1 MAYTLAEMDSRPVAG
16 KPSDNWDA
24 FDEMLTARLRAAQSG
39 ETRPGATAPLGSLGI
54 SLERVVEKL
63 SEEPASTRRISERE
77 VWIGRSLPK
86 DDTTWPDWVYILM
99 RLAATPALHEIA
111 EQASRFSGIP
121 YSRET
126 IRQSLKGGGRVRAAR
141 DTARALIYRAMR
153 LRGFNATSEVLDQFG
168 DAAELLFRRQSDYD
182 GEIPARNRVV
192 GEYLRDLSSSSAV
205 AHTLM
210 NDERLKVASYAE
222 NDALA
227 ELRECFQPNESFRHQ
242 VTVLA
247 AGAAP
252 KAQMRGI
259 PSAKYM
265 FALFDDVLDLDERTT
280 GLVPRAGRRG
290 HPWSLVDSLPTFE
303 VGVILITGLN
313 GTIGID
319 AIKYLPWPPETTAVV
334 AISTCGAA
342 EELIQ
347 SLNRIAARLRQ
358 GVYGPQLFDMAA
370 RELEQSDNTIGRAW
384 FQDHMR
390 KARRDH
396 ALDPLSCP
404 RREKHNAM
412 PCPLCEETQGAATLV
427 FDKLN
432 HRGILPRSH
441 GKLFHVYPEAK
452 QVFAETLNAMFH
464 SLDVS
469 PSGFARRGGWE
480 AASVDIWITGVL
492 IPPRKFIDLV
502 VEAYEEKHGSLG
514 EMARTHLLA
523 LYVEAHEANQS
534 EKT

>member
-1 MAYTLAEMDSRPVAG
+1 MDSRPVAS
-16 KPSDNWDA
+16 KPSNSWDA
-24 FDEMLTARLRAAQSG
+24 FDEMLTALLRAAQSG
-39 ETRPGATAPLGSLGI
+39 ETSPGATPPLKGLDI

-63 SEEPASTRRISERE
+63 GEEPVSTRRISERE

-86 DDTTWPDWVYILM
+86 DDTTWSDWVYILM
-99 RLAATPALHEIA
+99 RLAATPALHDIA
-111 EQASRFSGIP
+111 EEASRFSGIP
-121 YSRET
+121 YSREV
-126 IRQSLKGGGRVRAAR
+126 IRQSFKGRGRVHTAR

-153 LRGFNATSEVLDQFG
+153 LRGFDTTSEVLNQFG

-182 GEIPARNRVV
+182 GKTPARNRVV
-192 GEYLRDLSSSSAV
+192 GEYLRDLSSSNAV

-210 NDERLKVASYAE
+210 NDERLKVASYVE

-227 ELRECFQPNESFRHQ
+227 ELREFFQPNESFRHQ

-252 KAQMRGI
+252 KAKMVGI
-259 PSAKYM
+259 PPAKYM

-280 GLVPRAGRRG
+280 DLAPRAGRRG
-290 HPWSLVDSLPTFE
+290 NPWSLADSLPTFE

-313 GTIGID
+313 GVIGSD
-319 AIKYLPWPPETTAVV
+319 AIKHLPWPPETTAVV
-334 AISTCGAA
+334 AISTCGVA
-342 EELIQ
+342 EDLIQ
-347 SLNRIAARLRQ
+347 SLNRLATRLHK
-358 GVYGPQLFDMAA
+358 GVHGPHLFDMAA
-370 RELEQSDNTIGRAW
+370 RELEQSDKTIGRAW

-390 KARRDH
+390 KDRRDH
-396 ALDPLSCP
+396 ALNPLSCP
-404 RREKHNAM
+404 RLEKHNAL
-412 PCPLCEETQGAATLV
+412 PCPLCEETQSASTLV
-427 FDKLN
+427 FNKLN

-441 GKLFHVYPEAK
+441 GKLLHVYPEAK
-452 QVFAETLNAMFH
+452 RVFAETLNAMFH

-469 PSGFARRGGWE
+469 PSEFARRGGWE
-480 AASVDIWITGVL
+480 AASIDIWITGVL

-502 VEAYEEKHGSLG
+502 VKAYEEKRGSLG
-514 EMARTHLLA
+514 EEARTHLLA